1 MVNKIAITQPFPLTN
16 GGQSNLANG
25 ETSARNGGG
34 NPVGINPK
42 GQIKTL
48 ERRKTMIGIYKI
60 TNKING
66 KCYIGQSNDI
76 ERRWREHKSAFDN
89 PNASDY
95 ESKKNR
101 AFRKYGIENFDFQVL
116 EEVSLEMLNDREIY
130 WISYFNSV
138 EDGYNTSYGGQG
150 PNLKGENH
158 SQAKNNKE
166 VVNRLKYMLEHSNIS
181 YDKLS
186 EIFGISKAEISNIN
200 NGKNWVDENL
210 IYPLRKNGLAR
221 IGENNGTSKFLDKE
235 VVLMRQLY
243 QFKTISEIQDLY
255 KGKASKSAIKQI
267 LTGETYKHLPVYKKT
282 LKKWIE
288 ACID

>member
-1 MVNKIAITQPFPLTN
+1 
-16 GGQSNLANG
+16 
-25 ETSARNGGG
+25 
-34 NPVGINPK
+34 
-42 GQIKTL
+42 
-48 ERRKTMIGIYKI
+48 MIGIYKI

-76 ERRWREHKSAFDN
+76 ERRWKEHKNSFSN

-95 ESKKNR
+95 ESKKSR

-116 EEVSLEMLNDREIY
+116 EETCLEKLNDREIY
-130 WISYFNSV
+130 WICYFNSV
-138 EDGYNTSYGGQG
+138 EKGYNTSYGGQE
-150 PNLKGENH
+150 PNLRGENH
-158 SQAKNNKE
+158 SQAKNSKE
-166 VVNRLKYMLEHSNIS
+166 NVDRLKYMLEHSNIS
-181 YDKLS
+181 YERLS
-186 EIFGISKAEISNIN
+186 EIFGISKSEISNIN
-200 NGKNWVDENL
+200 NGKNWFDSDL
-210 IYPLRKNGLAR
+210 TYPLRKNGLAR
-221 IGENNGTSKFLDKE
+221 IGENNGTSKFSDSE

>member
-1 MVNKIAITQPFPLTN
+1 
-16 GGQSNLANG
+16 
-25 ETSARNGGG
+25 
-34 NPVGINPK
+34 
-42 GQIKTL
+42 
-48 ERRKTMIGIYKI
+48 MIGIYKI

-76 ERRWREHKSAFDN
+76 ERRWKEHKNSFSN
-89 PNASDY
+89 SNASDY

-116 EEVSLEMLNDREIY
+116 EETCLEKLNDREIY
-130 WISYFNSV
+130 WICYFNSV
-138 EDGYNTSYGGQG
+138 EEGYNTSYG
-150 PNLKGENH
+150 
-158 SQAKNNKE
+158 
-166 VVNRLKYMLEHSNIS
+166 
-181 YDKLS
+181 
-186 EIFGISKAEISNIN
+186 
-200 NGKNWVDENL
+200 KNWFDGDL
-210 IYPLRKNGLAR
+210 TYPLRKNGLAR
-221 IGENNGTSKFLDKE
+221 IGENNGTSKFSDGE